1 MRLPAGILLISA
13 AAIECGCSGPSPE
26 TIEVKLRPLPPSA
39 KITQF
44 YATLPKMQPGDK
56 QLLCY
61 GVENATAVW
70 LSPPRQQLTASL
82 SRCIEVAPAAT
93 TIFRL
98 SAEGADGKT
107 VVQDL
112 TVTVG
117 APRAKIIEVR
127 VNTLNA
133 KRGETVSICYGAA
146 NVKSVTIDPIGY
158 KGGANVHGCATHQP
172 GGTTTYVVTAIG
184 PDGDRDQEKVTIKV
198 Q

>member
-1 MRLPAGILLISA
+1 MRLRAAILLAGA
-13 AAIECGCSGPSPE
+13 AWQSSCSLPSPQSAGKKP
-26 TIEVKLRPLPPSA
+26 TDPPPPPA

-44 YATLPKMQPGDK
+44 YATIPKMQAGDK
-56 QLLCY
+56 ELLCY

-82 SRCIEVAPAAT
+82 SRCVEVAPPAT
-93 TIFRL
+93 TIYRL

-117 APRAKIIEVR
+117 AARAKIIEVR
-127 VNTLNA
+127 VSTLSL
-133 KRGETVSICYGAA
+133 KRGDTLSICYGVA
-146 NVKSVTIDPIGY
+146 NTKSVTIEPIGF
-158 KGGANVHGCATHQP
+158 KGGAGVHGCATHQP
-172 GGTTTYVVTAIG
+172 QQTTTYVVTAFG
-184 PDGDRDQEKVTIKV
+184 GDGDRDQEKVTVKV